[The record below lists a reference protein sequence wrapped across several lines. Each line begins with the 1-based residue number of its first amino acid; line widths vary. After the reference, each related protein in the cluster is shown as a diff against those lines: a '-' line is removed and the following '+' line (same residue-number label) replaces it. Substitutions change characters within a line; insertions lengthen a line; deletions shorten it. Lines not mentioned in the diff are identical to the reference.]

1 MTKEETEV
9 YFRNMNALVRSS
21 GWLTLLEELYEL
33 EDVLNEITSVDNER
47 DLYFRKGQL
56 QMVQK
61 LINLEDELKI
71 TQEAFEAD
79 ESP

>member
-33 EDVLNEITSVDNER
+33 EDVLNEITSVETER
-47 DLYFRKGQL
+47 DLYYRKGQL
-56 QMVQK
+56 QMVHK